1 MDKPKLIRNQAY
13 ISPNR
18 KNFLNSNAEH
28 ADVHMT
34 KPTLTRNH
42 KYISPNSIIL
52 SRSNADHTDVHMTKP
67 TLTPNTNNLSNSTVD
82 TNNIVSNMIIEIS
95 GKKYGLYPL
104 HTPTKR
110 NGGKHRNK
118 TRHTR
123 KH

>member
-13 ISPNR
+13 IAPNR

-28 ADVHMT
+28 A
-34 KPTLTRNH
+34 
-42 KYISPNSIIL
+42 
-52 SRSNADHTDVHMTKP
+52 DVHMTKP

-118 TRHTR
+118 KRRTR